1 MSIKFSETNLMPI
14 LSNIEKLVPLVS
26 VLIPSYNH
34 EKYIEEAVR
43 SVWSQTY
50 KNIELIVI
58 DDGSNDQSINILNR
72 LQHDSPIAMKVVQ
85 KENEGICKTL
95 NLGLKLSSGKYIS
108 ILASDDRYLETKFDL
123 LIPIIEASDADVSFI
138 YSRNL
143 NINEDGSQ
151 VGSRLTDHPESN
163 NELFEDILLFKRFP
177 TICSAVIK
185 KNILVEVGGFNEKYK
200 FEDFDLLLRL
210 TRKHKAL
217 FCNQPTFEYRGSVV
231 GSLGKNVSMLYK
243 DMIASFGDNI
253 EFSSK
258 SNNLFWTSYAYAR
271 LYTRISE
278 SFYMIDEFKESR
290 RWSIK
295 SIFKNPLQFKAYRL
309 YIPSLLGREIIRYI
323 RTRRG

>member
-1 MSIKFSETNLMPI
+1 MKSLTNNVGI
-14 LSNIEKLVPLVS
+14 GTPLVS
-26 VLIPSYNH
+26 VIIPSYNH
-34 EKYIEEAVR
+34 EKYIEESVR
-43 SVWSQTY
+43 SVWRQTY

-58 DDGSNDQSINILNR
+58 DDGSSDQSINILNR
-72 LQHDSPIAMKVVQ
+72 LQHDSPIVMKVVQ

-123 LIPIIEASDADVSFI
+123 LVPIIEASDDDVSFI

-151 VGSRLTDHPESN
+151 AGSQLTDLPQSN

-185 KNILVEVGGFNEKYK
+185 RNILVEVGGFNEKYK

-210 TRKHKAL
+210 TRRHKAI
-217 FCNQPTFEYRGSVV
+217 FCNQPTFEYRGSVE

-243 DMIASFGDNI
+243 DLIASFSDNV

-258 SNNLFWTSYAYAR
+258 SNNLFWKNYAYSH
-271 LYTRISE
+271 LYARISE
-278 SFYMIDEFKESR
+278 SFYMIDEFKDSR
-290 RWSIK
+290 RWSIM
-295 SIFKNPLQFKAYRL
+295 SIFKNPLQFKAYRI
-309 YIPSLLGREIIRYI
+309 YIPSLLGRKIIRYI
-323 RTRRG
+323 RACRR